1 MERKAAAS
9 AERMKDAGL
18 PGFSLRAVMLL
29 SATLILCILGLL
41 SYRLQNCYIS
51 EAQARME
58 AELALKSTA

>member
-1 MERKAAAS
+1 MMASGSGDNVLERKAAAS

-41 SYRLQNCYIS
+41 SYRL
-51 EAQARME
+51 
-58 AELALKSTA
+58 